1 MKKLLILL
9 LFLLCLVGCSK
20 EQPQESDY
28 EIAVRELESASL
40 FSQDY
45 PFTVEA
51 SVEKLTDQE
60 MVYHITID
68 SPKEELYQVKALVM
82 HDKSTEDI
90 YPSIG
95 ILDDSIDLIPGK
107 EDVKG
112 IVLIGYLPYQDE
124 SSFDL
129 SFKLMV
135 EWKNKEN
142 ITKKVYIQLPF
153 DKK

>member
-1 MKKLLILL
+1 M
-9 LFLLCLVGCSK
+9 
-20 EQPQESDY
+20 D
-28 EIAVRELESASL
+28 
-40 FSQDY
+40 
-45 PFTVEA
+45 
-51 SVEKLTDQE
+51 EKLTDQE
-60 MVYHITID
+60 MVYHVTID

-124 SSFDL
+124 SSFEL